1 MNAAQVAA
9 LRKRLDLTAAAFAG
23 LVGSDVRSVRRW
35 EAGDVAPGGASLVVM
50 ACLVEAVGKGG
61 DAVVDVL
68 RQGAALGG
76 LAPLLGGLLRDAA
89 ALAIHVPLEPEEV
102 QVMDHWAHRTR
113 GTHAQL
119 LRGLLEAV
127 VEDERELMM
136 AAAAAGLPGYEA
148 VAEREGIVP
157 GAARGFPGFPDVVV
171 EPDGFVRLPQLE
183 LDGHVDEGPESL
195 RVAARRE
202 AKEAAAAAED
212 AELAAGGGVRVG
224 MVEAGSEEEAL
235 RALFTPEG
243 G

>member
-1 MNAAQVAA
+1 MNAAEVAS

-50 ACLVEAVGKGG
+50 SCLVGALEKGG
-61 DAVVDVL
+61 DAVVDVV

-76 LAPLLGGLLRDAA
+76 LAPLLGGLLQDAA

-113 GTHAQL
+113 ATHAQL
-119 LRGLLEAV
+119 LRGALEV
-127 VEDERELMM
+127 VLEDERELMR
-136 AAAAAGLPGYEA
+136 AAAAAGLPGYEV

-157 GAARGFPGFPDVVV
+157 GAARGFPGFPNVVV
-171 EPDGFVRLPQLE
+171 EPDGFVRLPRLE
-183 LDGHVDEGPESL
+183 LDGHDDEGPASL
-195 RVAARRE
+195 HAAARRE
-202 AKEAAAAAED
+202 AREVAAEKED
-212 AELAAGGGVRVG
+212 AALGVRTDV
-224 MVEAGSEEEAL
+224 VEVDGEEEAL